1 MAASERK
8 KKRVTLLD
16 VARHAQVSRATA
28 SLVIRKSPLVGALT
42 RERVE
47 NSLQELGY
55 IYNMGAA
62 SLRGERSRTIGVI
75 VPTLSNP
82 FFGELLSGID
92 NVVNIAGI
100 VVILAVSG
108 EKYSRQNTQLQR
120 MREQGVDGVIISLTG
135 ETEPTLIEQIADW
148 GLPVVQML
156 RHVSDKLDYAG
167 IDYAGGMEQAVKY
180 LASLGHRDIALIVHG
195 PVHYAYRERV
205 EGFRNTMTE
214 LCLNPELIIRFPM
227 AIPDIVQ
234 SVPSLFTQ
242 NRCPTAA
249 ICFNDLIAL
258 GVCAGL
264 QDVGR
269 QVGTDFSLIG
279 FDDVSNAEST
289 RPRLTSVATFPVS
302 VGQNAAQLLL
312 QRIAD
317 PKNAPRNI
325 ISDTKLKIRQSC
337 GPFNFTS
344 SLTENIN

>member
-1 MAASERK
+1 MTASEWK

-16 VARHAQVSRATA
+16 VARHAKVSRATA
-28 SLVIRKSPLVGALT
+28 SLVVRKSPLVSALT

-47 NSLQELGY
+47 NSLRELGY
-55 IYNMGAA
+55 IYNIGAA

-92 NVVNIAGI
+92 NVVNTAGI
-100 VVILAVSG
+100 IVVLAVSG
-108 EKYSRQNTQLQR
+108 EKYSRQNTLLQR

-135 ETEPTLIEQIADW
+135 ETEPIFIEQIADW

-205 EGFRNTMTE
+205 EGFRNTMAE
-214 LCLNPELIIRFPM
+214 LCLNPDFIIRFPM
-227 AIPDIVQ
+227 AIPEIVQ

-242 NRCPTAA
+242 NRCLTAA

-258 GVCAGL
+258 GVSAGL
-264 QDVGR
+264 HDVGK

-289 RPRLTSVATFPVS
+289 RPRLTSVATSPVS

-317 PKNAPRNI
+317 PKNAPQNI

-337 GPFNFTS
+337 GPFSFTN
-344 SLTENIN
+344 SLTENVN